1 MGCILPISSLLAD
14 YTCSLILL
22 LWQGVRLNKWETKYE
37 GEEKQEEKGEAGK
50 MGNVGGEAS

>member
-1 MGCILPISSLLAD
+1 MSSLLAD